1 MSTSPL
7 SAPVPGQRAS
17 SLPRPYWSGRADE
30 QGQWRTR
37 AGESL
42 RPPGEDL
49 SALRAGLG
57 KKAFTEPRLW
67 QYYTTPTDGR
77 VTLELEAEHAALALY
92 GLHQQSQEQPMHRQ
106 GVRTGRALRAL
117 HQRYS
122 EEATDR
128 RVAQAVGATSAA
140 AFAYRLRALVTQL
153 RSIGQP
159 LDYDQLMQDL
169 LRWHF
174 PDGRSGSAAG
184 GVLATTAAIA
194 SPTKPRP
201 SKARSPPP
209 LLSRARNHRRSGH
222 EPWLFMPLVRHQP
235 HPE

>member
-174 PDGRSGSAAG
+174 PDGRSRVRRGWGLGYHGRGRQPDEA
-184 GVLATTAAIA
+184 
-194 SPTKPRP
+194 
-201 SKARSPPP
+201 PP
-209 LLSRARNHRRSGH
+209 LEGS
-222 EPWLFMPLVRHQP
+222 
-235 HPE
+235 